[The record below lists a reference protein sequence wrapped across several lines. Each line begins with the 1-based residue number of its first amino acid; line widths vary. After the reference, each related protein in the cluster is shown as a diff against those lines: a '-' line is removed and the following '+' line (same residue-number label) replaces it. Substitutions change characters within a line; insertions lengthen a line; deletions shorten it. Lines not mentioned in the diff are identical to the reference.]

1 MFIYINMTSV
11 NLVSPDGN
19 GHTYS
24 VRFREPLVIE
34 ANSKVYLNFAKFKR
48 NSSIY
53 FTTDQ
58 TIEVILKDVLP
69 SVLPSD
75 TLTSN
80 TVMTVNSITIPTINP
95 LTNKTGY
102 TPKQLEQVIS
112 ERFGG
117 DPDVD
122 SDYGIRAVAG
132 VPKQMMLYNPV
143 YERHDASAIA
153 IGLYKD
159 YDVLQL
165 PQWVGLSGEH
175 VLGMDENAAGD
186 DCVKTSATNATD
198 PFYDC
203 YGMAKQ
209 TYDFSYTSEL
219 INNSE
224 NHNLITFSQNMTVD
238 SQVGNVFL
246 GLGSFE
252 IASAVGSNQDD
263 WTSYKTNGA
272 SVNSFTHGTTASETT
287 ESGTSVHIPVL
298 YQPNATNAVTSAVA
312 GSALSTAVPQAYLG
326 IEITGSGPH
335 IAAGEKKRLN
345 IWKGVNYQG
354 TKGLA
359 LELPSNEINRM
370 EKIWSTP
377 LSSLIGGADESI
389 SSIHLGLQT
398 YWGEGFSAS
407 DKDKLEFRIY
417 NLTQSNFIDKS
428 NVVYDSANHTSWLT
442 YSFFK
447 QPVDASKNDTQKAQ
461 QANSQIPFSPI
472 FSAQVNDE
480 GWENLVVTGFEK
492 LGVNSPIGAASNAS
506 PATLVQTYQLK
517 FSSEIARF
525 VGVNTSL
532 EKNPNQPESEVD
544 KVTKKDADQH
554 TDESYSIFLKN
565 LPIRAFKNSQSKK
578 MSAGGNVQAA
588 GYAQPIIA
596 DVPTP
601 YSDSKMINT
610 GAGDIVVGT
619 FQPSIQKNLDLD
631 NNRMVLNN
639 IDVEI
644 RDIETNEI
652 SEGLSGSVINFT
664 IQK

>member
-1 MFIYINMTSV
+1 MTSV

-34 ANSKVYLNFAKFKR
+34 ANSRVYLNFAKFKR

-58 TIEVILKDVLP
+58 TIEVVLKDVLP
-69 SVLPSD
+69 TVLPSD

-80 TVMTVNSITIPTINP
+80 LVMPVNSITIPTINP
-95 LTNKTGY
+95 LTNRTGY
-102 TPKQLEQVIS
+102 TPKELEEVINI
-112 ERFGG
+112 RFEG
-117 DPDVD
+117 DASKVD
-122 SDYGIRAVAG
+122 DHGIRAVGG
-132 VPKQMMLYNPV
+132 VPKQMILYNPV
-143 YERHDASAIA
+143 FNPHDDSQISV
-153 IGLYKD
+153 GWYKNYQTID
-159 YDVLQL
+159 L
-165 PQWVGLSGEH
+165 PVWVGLSGDH
-175 VLGMDENAAGD
+175 NLGMDENALGD
-186 DCVKTSATNATD
+186 DCVKTTATNATD
-198 PFYDC
+198 PYYDC
-203 YGMAKQ
+203 YGMSKL

-219 INNSE
+219 VNNSE
-224 NHNLITFSQNMTVD
+224 NHNLISFNSNMTVNE
-238 SQVGNVFL
+238 QVGSIFM

-252 IASAVGSNQDD
+252 IAEAIKSNTDD
-263 WTSYKTNGA
+263 WTGYKTNAA
-272 SVNSFTHGTTASETT
+272 SVNSFTHGTTANETT
-287 ESGTSVHIPVL
+287 ESGTVVHNPVL
-298 YQPNATNAVTSAVA
+298 YQNNTTNAVTTATT
-312 GSALSTAVPQAYLG
+312 GSALSTAVLG
-326 IEITGSGPH
+326 CFLGVEITGAGAH
-335 IAAGEKKRLN
+335 IAAGDKKMLN

-359 LELPSNEINRM
+359 LALPSSEMNRM
-370 EKIWSTP
+370 EKVWSTP
-377 LSSLIGGADESI
+377 VASLLGGADETL
-389 SSIHLGLQT
+389 SSVHLAFQT
-398 YWGEGFSAS
+398 YWGEGFQGRDS
-407 DKDKLEFRIY
+407 DKLDFRIY

-428 NVVYDSANHTSWLT
+428 NIVYDSANHTSWLT
-442 YSFFK
+442 YGFFK
-447 QPVDASKNDTQKAQ
+447 QAIDASKNATQKAQ

-472 FSAQVNDE
+472 FSAQINDE
-480 GWENLVVTGFEK
+480 GFENIKVTGFEK
-492 LGVNSPIGAASNAS
+492 RGVNSPLANASDAS

-525 VGVNTSL
+525 VGVNTSS
-532 EKNPNQPESEVD
+532 EFNPNQPEDEVD
-544 KVTKKDADQH
+544 RVTKRDADQH

-619 FQPSIQKNLDLD
+619 FQPSIQKNLDL
-631 NNRMVLNN
+631 NNNKMVLNN

-644 RDIETNEI
+644 RDIESNEI

>member
-1 MFIYINMTSV
+1 MTSV

-58 TIEVILKDVLP
+58 TIEVVLKDVLP
-69 SVLPSD
+69 SVIPAD

-80 TVMTVNSITIPTINP
+80 LVMGVNSITIPTINP

-102 TPKQLEQVIS
+102 TPQELEQVIF

-117 DPDVD
+117 DPAIL
-122 SDYGIRAVAG
+122 SDHGIRAVAG

-143 YERHDASAIA
+143 LERHDDSQIA
-153 IGLYKD
+153 VGWYKD
-159 YDVLQL
+159 YDVLDF
-165 PQWVGLSGEH
+165 PVWVGLSAEH
-175 VLGMDENAAGD
+175 NLGMGENALGD

-198 PFYDC
+198 PYYDC
-203 YGMAKQ
+203 FGMSKF

-219 INNSE
+219 VNNSE
-224 NHNLITFSQNMTVD
+224 NHNLLTFSSSETVD
-238 SQVGNVFL
+238 EQVGSIFM

-252 IASAVGSNQDD
+252 IAGAIASNADD

-272 SVNSFTHGTTASETT
+272 SVNSFTHGTTANETT
-287 ESGTSVHIPVL
+287 ESGTVVHNPVL
-298 YQPNATNAVTSAVA
+298 YQNNTTNAVTTATT

-326 IEITGSGPH
+326 VEITGSGSH
-335 IAAGEKKRLN
+335 IAAGDKKMLN

-354 TKGLA
+354 TNGLA
-359 LELPSNEINRM
+359 LALPSNEINRM
-370 EKIWSTP
+370 EKVWSTP
-377 LSSLIGGADESI
+377 VASLLGGADEAESTVF
-389 SSIHLGLQT
+389 LALQT

-407 DKDKLEFRIY
+407 DKDKLNFRIY
-417 NLTQSNFIDKS
+417 NLTQSNFVDKS
-428 NVVYDSANHTSWLT
+428 NIVYDSANHISWLT

-447 QPVDASKNDTQKAQ
+447 QPVDATKNATQKAQ

-472 FSAQVNDE
+472 FSAQISDE
-480 GWENLVVTGFEK
+480 GFRDLVVTGFEK
-492 LGVNSPIGAASNAS
+492 RGVNSPIGAATDAS

-525 VGVNTSL
+525 VGVNTSSEL
-532 EKNPNQPESEVD
+532 NPNQPESEVD
-544 KVTKKDADQH
+544 KVIKRDADQH

-565 LPIRAFKNSQSKK
+565 LPIRAYKNSQSKK
-578 MSAGGNVQAA
+578 MSAGGNVQSA

-610 GAGDIVVGT
+610 GNGDIVVGT

-644 RDIETNEI
+644 RDIESNEI